1 MDSISRNQLQQ
12 GDVFRRK
19 YEEELYERSIEKYTN
34 EVVDVIT
41 KDLVSQ
47 LNSRAQKIYV
57 YRFGKPYLP
66 GHPQVPPSKNKSLYN
81 VYQNEVEKI
90 YPINNI
96 FNKLKLKFPDCNVTL
111 SSVTCN
117 ITIDWS

>member
-1 MDSISRNQLQQ
+1 MDSISRSQLQK
-12 GDVFRRK
+12 GDVFRK
-19 YEEELYERSIEKYTN
+19 QYEEEIYKNALKKYTT

-41 KDLVSQ
+41 KDLVSL

-57 YRFGKPYLP
+57 YRFGKPYIL
-66 GHPQVPPSKNKSLYN
+66 GHPIVPPSQNKSLYN

-90 YPINNI
+90 YPVKEI
-96 FNKLKLKFPDCNVTL
+96 FNELQHKFPDCKVTMD
-111 SSVTCN
+111 VHTYN

>member
-111 SSVTCN
+111 DNVTFN

>member
-1 MDSISRNQLQQ
+1 MDSISRSQLQK
-12 GDVFRRK
+12 GDIFRK
-19 YEEELYERSIEKYTN
+19 QYEEEIYKNALKKYTT

-57 YRFGKPYLP
+57 YRFGKPYIL
-66 GHPQVPPSKNKSLYN
+66 GHPIVPPSQNKSLYN

-90 YPINNI
+90 YPVKEI
-96 FNKLKLKFPDCNVTL
+96 FNELQHKFPDCKVTMDAH
-111 SSVTCN
+111 TYN

>member
-12 GDVFRRK
+12 GDVFRRQ
-19 YEEELYERSIEKYTN
+19 YEEESYKNAIKKYTK

-41 KDLVSQ
+41 KDLVNQ
-47 LNSRAQKIYV
+47 LNSRAHKKYV
-57 YRFGKPYLP
+57 YRFGKPYLQ
-66 GHPQVPPSKNKSLYN
+66 GHPVVPPSQNNSLRN

-90 YPINNI
+90 YPVKEIYNE
-96 FNKLKLKFPDCNVTL
+96 LQHKFPDCKVTMDPH
-111 SSVTCN
+111 TYN